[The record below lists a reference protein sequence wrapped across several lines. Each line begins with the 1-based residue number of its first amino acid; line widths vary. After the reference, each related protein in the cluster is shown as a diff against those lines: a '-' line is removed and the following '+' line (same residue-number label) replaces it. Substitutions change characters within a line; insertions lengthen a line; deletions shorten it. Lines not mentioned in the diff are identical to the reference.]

1 MKIEFACATIPNLL
15 QDILWGIKDFEE
27 AKKIY
32 KSVIKFTACLVL
44 LCSYTSFDIGEI
56 CLQEGIWA

>member
-15 QDILWGIKDFEE
+15 QDILWGVKDFEE

-32 KSVIKFTACLVL
+32 KSVIKFIACLVL
-44 LCSYTSFDIGEI
+44 LCSYTSSDIGEI
-56 CLQEGIWA
+56 